1 MKIEQKVDEL
11 EKRIALLESQR
22 PIINVYPYQQ
32 TVTPADTYYQQYP
45 ITGDGSDKEWH
56 DLSATRQQE
65 RLMHQ

>member
-32 TVTPADTYYQQYP
+32 LISNPPYSPTSQPVTMRQ
-45 ITGDGSDKEWH
+45 DGRWTFH
-56 DLSATRQQE
+56 V
-65 RLMHQ
+65 

>member
-45 ITGDGSDKEWH
+45 ITGVV
-56 DLSATRQQE
+56 ATKSGTI
-65 RLMHQ
+65 